1 MVLHFKGMLLG
12 FIANIMLG
20 WKCVLRRYVVA
31 YLSKASLTN
40 TKSFITLTPGPMIKN
55 FLCP

>member
-12 FIANIMLG
+12 FIANVMLG

-31 YLSKASLTN
+31 YLAEASLTK
-40 TKSFITLTPGPMIKN
+40 TKSFKTVTPGPMI
-55 FLCP
+55 